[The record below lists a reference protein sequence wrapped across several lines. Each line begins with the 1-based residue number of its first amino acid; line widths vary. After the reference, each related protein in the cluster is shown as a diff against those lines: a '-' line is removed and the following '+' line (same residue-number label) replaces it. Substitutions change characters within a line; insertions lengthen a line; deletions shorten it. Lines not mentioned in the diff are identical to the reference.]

1 MKAERSG
8 DSRGDAPPE
17 AYGEQGG
24 VPPAASGSSTG
35 PHEDPA
41 SVAGDAPRA
50 GRGPDQHQRVRRTWT
65 STGTGPATLPDWSRF
80 NIQVSLRNLR
90 SSDPA
95 VVQRELR
102 KLHLRWWHA
111 KYPKMSHILRSAGI
125 DETRLAMIQPIID
138 TCRECRAWQKRGN
151 VIMPSLSLPTKFN
164 EQGECD
170 LMFYKRNIGFHIID
184 RAIRLSGGCPVP
196 DRYAETLL
204 NAYCTSWFQIHG
216 PFQVLYSDG
225 ELGLN
230 NQKTIQELRN
240 LGTELRIRAPDQH
253 ARTAEARQSMLRH
266 VMHMI
271 EEDLKRHNH
280 QIPFCRLYAEAIF
293 VVNAFSFY
301 NGVSPYN
308 AHTGRQPAFLP
319 DFENIDFPKGGEI
332 TDGNREQRIREAGIE
347 AITQSTAVAKI
358 NRALKSSTT
367 IDGSRL
373 YKPGDL
379 IDFHRPTA
387 TKDEDGGW
395 NGPCPVV
402 RNEPDRGKVVCKHG
416 GKEVAVRYP
425 DARLTLFME
434 LIMAT
439 ELGLDNDAMDT
450 ILNYINQLCSTGL
463 TANSR
468 NPRISTHGMKN
479 SIWSAIAIKA
489 VIRVE
494 PAREKR
500 MMGLRPKRSERSPV
514 IGAATTPPICNAA
527 NPKPVIIEPAL
538 RSSAR

>member
-1 MKAERSG
+1 MGCPACHNSLRKDSPMHTRNPATCSHPNIVPVYWDCPGCRDDRGRNPRYTDPGHNYQDGKCRFAHRGPPPRIGAHPRDPRTPAANHPSADISGYDATVKAERSG
-8 DSRGDAPPE
+8 DLRGDAPPE

-170 LMFYKRNIGFHIID
+170 LMFYKRNIGFHCID
-184 RAIRLSGGCPVP
+184 RAIRLSGGCQVP
-196 DRYAETLL
+196 DRYHETLL
-204 NAYCTSWFQIHG
+204 TAYCTSWFQIHG

-332 TDGNREQRIREAGIE
+332 TDGNREQRIREAGI
-347 AITQSTAVAKI
+347 
-358 NRALKSSTT
+358 
-367 IDGSRL
+367 
-373 YKPGDL
+373 
-379 IDFHRPTA
+379 
-387 TKDEDGGW
+387 
-395 NGPCPVV
+395 
-402 RNEPDRGKVVCKHG
+402 
-416 GKEVAVRYP
+416 
-425 DARLTLFME
+425 
-434 LIMAT
+434 
-439 ELGLDNDAMDT
+439 
-450 ILNYINQLCSTGL
+450 
-463 TANSR
+463 
-468 NPRISTHGMKN
+468 
-479 SIWSAIAIKA
+479 
-489 VIRVE
+489 
-494 PAREKR
+494 
-500 MMGLRPKRSERSPV
+500 
-514 IGAATTPPICNAA
+514 
-527 NPKPVIIEPAL
+527 
-538 RSSAR
+538 